1 MARFLVLLIICVLAI
16 WHVLLVSLSIR
27 RGLDDVQMHESGHLL
42 AVLLEWN
49 IPFLLPADPIRC
61 SYDGRWISE

>member
-42 AVLLEWN
+42 AC
-49 IPFLLPADPIRC
+49 C
-61 SYDGRWISE
+61 SIGMEYTFSASC